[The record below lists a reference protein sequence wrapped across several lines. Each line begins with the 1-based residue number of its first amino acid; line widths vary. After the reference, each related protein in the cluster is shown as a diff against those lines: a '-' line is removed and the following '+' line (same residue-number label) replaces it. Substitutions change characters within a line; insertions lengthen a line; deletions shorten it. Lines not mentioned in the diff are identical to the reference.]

1 VTVRVAASKDFKREG
16 ADVHSD
22 ITISIAQAAL
32 GGKIRIPGIYDTVL
46 VTIPPG
52 SASHDKIRLPGKG
65 ISRVSGCGY
74 GDHYVHLHIGTPKR
88 LSELQRALLL
98 AFAETETNVKGTTE
112 GVAHTESGAR
122 RAIDNTEDFL
132 LSRIR
137 TAIAEKP
144 TPKPDKQS
152 QSSSSD
158 KKTSPIDEK
167 ERDKSS

>member
-1 VTVRVAASKDFKREG
+1 MTDA
-16 ADVHSD
+16 
-22 ITISIAQAAL
+22 I
-32 GGKIRIPGIYDTVL
+32 
-46 VTIPPG
+46 
-52 SASHDKIRLPGKG
+52 
-65 ISRVSGCGY
+65 
-74 GDHYVHLHIGTPKR
+74 
-88 LSELQRALLL
+88 LLIL
-98 AFAETETNVKGTTE
+98 
-112 GVAHTESGAR
+112 GAR